1 MGNLSVQRIR
11 SGAVR
16 IWSGLAATL
25 KWLGGIAEPV
35 SKWAATAASLTVVGG
50 GIWAYYQFVLGG
62 GTDWA
67 INLSLSTEIVRYHDD
82 LGLVVIHV
90 HAKNPRMSEVTLEP
104 KTDKYELRVRR
115 LPLDR
120 ASGAAIDPDKDG
132 ELIRAIDMLPKE
144 GYTFAPGA
152 DFDDAM
158 SIVLPYGT
166 AMTVTADLTYAGD
179 NVTASKVVLVDRP
192 AVVLPT
198 TEAMPGSAPSQHGA
212 ESKPHQK

>member
-1 MGNLSVQRIR
+1 MGNLVVQRIR
-11 SGAVR
+11 SGALQVGK
-16 IWSGLAATL
+16 GLAASL
-25 KWLGGIAEPV
+25 KWLGSIAEPV

-82 LGLVVIHV
+82 LGLLVVHV
-90 HAKNPRMSEVTLEP
+90 HAKNPRMSEVSLEP
-104 KTDKYELRVRR
+104 KTDRYELRVRR
-115 LPLDR
+115 LPMDR
-120 ASGAAIDPDKDG
+120 PSGAAIDPDKEG
-132 ELIRAIDMLPKE
+132 ELVRAIDMLPKE

-166 AMTVTADLTYAGD
+166 AVTVTADLTYAGD
-179 NVTASKVVLVDRP
+179 NVSASKVVLIDGPDDAAP
-192 AVVLPT
+192 ALQNASKTVAPT
-198 TEAMPGSAPSQHGA
+198 QKASN
-212 ESKPHQK
+212 KPNQE

>member
-1 MGNLSVQRIR
+1 MGNLFVQRIR

-16 IWSGLAATL
+16 VWRGLAATL

-104 KTDKYELRVRR
+104 TTDKYELRVRR

-166 AMTVTADLTYAGD
+166 AVTVTADLTYAGD
-179 NVTASKVVLVDRP
+179 NVSASKVVLIDGPDDAAP
-192 AVVLPT
+192 ALQNASKTVVPT
-198 TEAMPGSAPSQHGA
+198 RKALN
-212 ESKPHQK
+212 KPNQE